1 MSTTSVLTRED
12 LRSAIE
18 QAPRVRL
25 ANIPTPIEEL
35 SRLSDAL
42 GGPRILVKRDDL
54 TGLGFGGNKVRHM
67 EFCMGD
73 ALAKGCDTSVNANL
87 WVSNNSRIIGAASK
101 KVGMRYI
108 CVVVGGKDRPVQGNM
123 LLLDLMGT
131 EMHLT
136 QDRDMEEGKRLA
148 EELADQV
155 KSEGGKPYLHTA
167 EPMSRGSG
175 SMGYL
180 NATLE
185 IQEQLDEMG
194 VGDAKVY
201 IVTGAS
207 HGGLALGAKALGLPW
222 SITGVQ
228 VAPPEIYF
236 ADAVTW
242 ANTAA
247 QALELSLRL
256 DWDDLTDT
264 SDYIG
269 PGYPDPSPECAEAIR
284 LMAELEGIILEPVYT
299 GKALAAVIDHVRKGV
314 LTSKDTV
321 LFMHT
326 GGLPEL
332 FSFAEDLKR

>member
-12 LRSAIE
+12 LKSAIE
-18 QAPRVRL
+18 QAPRVPL
-25 ANIPTPIEEL
+25 ASIPTPMQEL

-73 ALAKGCDTSVNANL
+73 ALAKGCDTSINANL

-101 KVGMRYI
+101 RVGMRYI
-108 CVVVGGKDRPVQGNM
+108 CVVVGGEGRPVQGNM

-136 QDRDMEEGKRLA
+136 PERDMEHGRRLA
-148 EELADQV
+148 EELAEQV
-155 KSEGGKPYLHTA
+155 RREGGNPYLHTE

-175 SMGYL
+175 AMGYL

-185 IQEQLDEMG
+185 ILEQLDEMA
-194 VGDAKVY
+194 VSDVKVY
-201 IVTGAS
+201 VVAGAS

-228 VAPPEIYF
+228 VAPKSVYF
-236 ADAVTW
+236 ADSVTW

-247 QALELSLRL
+247 QALELPLRL
-256 DWDDLTDT
+256 EWDDLADT

-314 LTSKDTV
+314 LTSDDTV